1 MITRTTY
8 RRPLPGSP
16 LFFCIYLHLCAQQQQ
31 NSTAL
36 KPSLPCVVQNS
47 RPISSHFSA
56 CISPLFVFVLLFL
69 CSSAIRLVRVRVPF
83 ARDFRPRSSKHGVL
97 CLET

>member
-16 LFFCIYLHLCAQQQQ
+16 LFFHLPSPAPKQQ

-36 KPSLPCVVQNS
+36 RPSLPCIAKNS

-56 CISPLFVFVLLFL
+56 SIFPLFQTLHLYFYSCALP
-69 CSSAIRLVRVRVPF
+69 PF
-83 ARDFRPRSSKHGVL
+83 TWDEFGTFPTRFPSSK
-97 CLET
+97 LEAGQGGSG